1 MPVNY
6 RDLFRPPFKAA
17 AILAAVLCLSS
28 WPAEAGKRDQ
38 AQRAAF
44 QKANPC
50 PSTGKPRGACPGYVV
65 DHVRPL
71 CAGGRDHFSNMQWQT
86 TAAAKA
92 KDRLE
97 QAECRELRAKKA
109 TH

>member
-1 MPVNY
+1 MDLREGHAVKPLLPVV
-6 RDLFRPPFKAA
+6 
-17 AILAAVLCLSS
+17 LALAFLQA
-28 WPAEAGKRDQ
+28 WPVEASKRDQ

-44 QKANPC
+44 QRVNPC
-50 PSTGKPRGACPGYVV
+50 PSTGKARGGCPGYVV

-71 CAGGRDHFSNMQWQT
+71 CAGGRDHASNMQWQT
-86 TAAAKA
+86 VADAKA

-109 TH
+109 PDRY